1 MSREEEIT
9 RFVAFC
15 IEQYKLRHGG
25 DSEHVYDRLLEAGV
39 LRFLCEHFDV
49 EHCLDPDQIIDDVDQ
64 IVARASAEVVQ

>member
-25 DSEHVYDRLLEAGV
+25 DCEHVYDRLFAAGG